1 MVAEKRIF
9 FFSGIQEA
17 KDKSRKQGFR
27 KEHKNLRPE
36 RERESCG
43 ISGSWSFAL
52 SENAERVG
60 CFIQTVVS
68 QIWPFFFLFFSL
80 LF

>member
-27 KEHKNLRPE
+27 KEHKNLRTE
-36 RERESCG
+36 RERVAGLAEVGRSLCLKTPKELG
-43 ISGSWSFAL
+43 AL
-52 SENAERVG
+52 FR
-60 CFIQTVVS
+60 Q
-68 QIWPFFFLFFSL
+68 
-80 LF
+80 

>member
-27 KEHKNLRPE
+27 KEHKNLRTE
-36 RERESCG
+36 RERE
-43 ISGSWSFAL
+43 L
-52 SENAERVG
+52 RD
-60 CFIQTVVS
+60 
-68 QIWPFFFLFFSL
+68 
-80 LF
+80 

>member
-1 MVAEKRIF
+1 MRERERERDTVCLAMNWGGDGGREKNF

-36 RERESCG
+36 RERE
-43 ISGSWSFAL
+43 L
-52 SENAERVG
+52 RD
-60 CFIQTVVS
+60 
-68 QIWPFFFLFFSL
+68 
-80 LF
+80 